1 MKLKCVVLLAV
12 FLYALVLKLLLKISI
27 VVLVLTLSV
36 EKSLNRWCDTSG
48 NVILNPQHFSP
59 YSPQVVTVVALA
71 GLWLC
76 SGSTWIA
83 SYQQDLRGRVCMG

>member
-1 MKLKCVVLLAV
+1 M
-12 FLYALVLKLLLKISI
+12 FLYVLVLKLLLKISI

-59 YSPQVVTVVALA
+59 YPPQVVTVVALQWQHMDCLIPA
-71 GLWLC
+71 GPKGEGMHGVKAYC
-76 SGSTWIA
+76 G
-83 SYQQDLRGRVCMG
+83 